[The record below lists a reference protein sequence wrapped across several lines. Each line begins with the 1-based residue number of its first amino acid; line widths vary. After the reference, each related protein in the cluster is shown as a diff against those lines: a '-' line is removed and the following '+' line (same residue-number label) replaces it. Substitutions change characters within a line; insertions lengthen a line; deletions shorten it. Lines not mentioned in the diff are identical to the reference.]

1 MSENTTNNKSGK
13 DDEID
18 LFDLFRRM
26 GRTLNNWSHALGKGF
41 LISLVF
47 ILKRW
52 ILLALSVALGIG
64 ISYFMKMTSESFYTS
79 DLVLRNNAYVYHT
92 KKDPAKPALIS
103 VSDLVSHVNRLQ
115 LFCKQKNTAAFAE
128 AISSSNDQIINILDI
143 SAFWVIDKGADGI
156 PDYIDYSNSQNVYD
170 TVNVRMKDRFD
181 IRVRIKT
188 PQDLSKVRDGILR
201 YINSDSLIKQRNR
214 LRIRQYNELV
224 ARYSYDIKQL
234 DSLQKVKYFEESR
247 NVLPRGG
254 GQMVFLQEQKTQL
267 LYTDIQNLYD
277 KKQNL
282 ETDLNLYKDAVTV
295 LSDFTLPANRDNG
308 ALYYGKYIIPV
319 TVLIT
324 LLLLIMMANRR
335 KLKEIYKKYS

>member
-1 MSENTTNNKSGK
+1 MSENTTNNKPGK

-18 LFDLFRRM
+18 LLDLFRRM
-26 GRTLNNWSHALGKGF
+26 GRTISRWAHALGTGL
-41 LISLVF
+41 LISVVF
-47 ILKRW
+47 MLKRW
-52 ILLALSVALGIG
+52 IPLGISIALGIG
-64 ISYFMKMTSESFYTS
+64 ISYFIKMTSESFYTS
-79 DLVLRNNAYVYHT
+79 DLVLRNNAFVYHT
-92 KKDPAKPALIS
+92 KKEISKPAIIS

-115 LFCKQKNTAAFAE
+115 LFCKQKNTAALAE
-128 AISSSNDQIINILDI
+128 AISSSHDQIKNILDI
-143 SAFWVIDKGADGI
+143 SAYWVIDKGADGI

-170 TVNVRMKDRFD
+170 TVNVRMPDRFD

-201 YINSDSLIKQRNR
+201 YINSDSLFKQRNR

-224 ARYSYDIKQL
+224 DRYSYDIKQL

-267 LYTDIQNLYD
+267 IYPDIQSLYD

-282 ETDLNLYKDAVTV
+282 ETDLNLYRDAVTV

-308 ALYYGKYIIPV
+308 ALYYGKYIIPI
-319 TVLIT
+319 TFLIT
-324 LLLLIMMANRR
+324 LLLLIILANRS
-335 KLKEIYKKYS
+335 KLQEIYRKY